1 MVIMEVIVMI
11 MLVLMVILVPEVLQL
26 LMKDLQFQRGL
37 GK

>member
-1 MVIMEVIVMI
+1 MVIIEVMI

-26 LMKDLQFQRGL
+26 IMKDLQFQREL